1 MTKQEIFDKISK
13 IIEDRFE
20 VTKDKITNDLNF
32 RTDLDADS
40 IDFVEFIMELEDTFG
55 AEISDDDA
63 EKLTTIGQVVD
74 YIYDHQE
81 KTD

>member
-20 VTKDKITNDLNF
+20 VSKDKITNDLNF

-40 IDFVEFIMELEDTFG
+40 IDFVEFIMELEDIFG

>member
-1 MTKQEIFDKISK
+1 
-13 IIEDRFE
+13 
-20 VTKDKITNDLNF
+20 
-32 RTDLDADS
+32 
-40 IDFVEFIMELEDTFG
+40 MELEDIFG